1 MDGSTFLCVFRRM
14 DTLVLIVAA
23 GFILVALLYFCV
35 GVVRNN

>member
-1 MDGSTFLCVFRRM
+1 MDGAAFLGVFRRM

-35 GVVRNN
+35 GDVRNN